1 MDPEIALQGLRG
13 HSTVYGEED
22 RIVPVWFAFFPQV
35 LTFLGLSTIVV
46 AITFQGYA
54 VGAFLAVLGFFEMLV
69 GYPIAVY
76 MVYLMIKRRN
86 EHLMRSMGFLRYLTE
101 LLAGVGYDVDIL
113 RSELEE
119 MRLRTEHR
127 NPVIYALL
135 TLVPPIGWLVALY
148 IYHFLNRD
156 FHEHSVRERDFLES
170 IAHLL
175 DMNPYEPPFE
185 LETFYVVPRRNTFLY
200 SVLTILTA
208 GIFGLY
214 WWYTVVQDPNRHFRT
229 HRRLERD
236 LIESIELALS
246 D

>member
-1 MDPEIALQGLRG
+1 MDPEIALQGLRE

-35 LTFLGLSTIVV
+35 LTFLGWLTIVM
-46 AITFQGYA
+46 AKTFPGHATFLVLLGLLEALIGYP
-54 VGAFLAVLGFFEMLV
+54 LAVYLM
-69 GYPIAVY
+69 
-76 MVYLMIKRRN
+76 YLMIKRRN
-86 EHLMRSMGFLRYLTE
+86 EHVTRSLGFLRYLVE

-119 MRLRTEHR
+119 MRLHTERR

-156 FHEHSVRERDFLES
+156 LHEHSVRERDFLES
-170 IAHLL
+170 VARLL
-175 DMNPYEPPFE
+175 DMNPHEPPFE
-185 LETFYVVPRRNTFLY
+185 LETFYVVPRRSTFLY
-200 SVLTILTA
+200 FVLTLLTA
-208 GIFGLY
+208 GIFALY
-214 WWYTVVQDPNRHFRT
+214 WWYTVVQDPNRHFRA

-236 LIESIELALS
+236 LIESIEQAFS